1 MPDPGGGAPVPRGA
15 AGLTGQLDHGDVA
28 RVFREEHGRA
38 VAILVRVFGDIDIAE
53 DADQDRDRTS
63 MFLAKHPRNIAVVGL
78 AGQS

>member
-1 MPDPGGGAPVPRGA
+1 VAGGPRPA
-15 AGLTGQLDHGDVA
+15 LA
-28 RVFREEHGRA
+28 RQHERLLH
-38 VAILVRVFGDIDIAE
+38 RVFGDVDIAE